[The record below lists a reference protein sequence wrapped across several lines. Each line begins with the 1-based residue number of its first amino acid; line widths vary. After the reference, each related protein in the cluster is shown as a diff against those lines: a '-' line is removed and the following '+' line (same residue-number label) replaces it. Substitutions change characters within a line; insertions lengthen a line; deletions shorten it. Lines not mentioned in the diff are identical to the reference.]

1 MNEIATSKGATLMVG
16 GSANRYK
23 LEAIE
28 ISQHSN
34 LSQGSRIMLIKM
46 TQDT

>member
-1 MNEIATSKGATLMVG
+1 MVG
-16 GSANRYK
+16 VSANSYK

-34 LSQGSRIMLIKM
+34 LLQGSRIMLIKM